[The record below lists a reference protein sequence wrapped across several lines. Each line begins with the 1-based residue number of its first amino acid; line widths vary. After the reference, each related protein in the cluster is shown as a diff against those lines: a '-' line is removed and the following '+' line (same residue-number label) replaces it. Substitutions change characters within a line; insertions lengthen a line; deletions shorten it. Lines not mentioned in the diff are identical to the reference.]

1 MSNKMN
7 TFKKSLTVAM
17 LLLFIN
23 VACSSSI
30 NANISKASVDS
41 DSVDLSSEICGLVD
55 DNVHLICFVESG
67 YVRHKNVNCS
77 GFYISAPFNFCIGSV
92 ELELKGF
99 RDAPEEPRLTIKSY
113 SGKTINENN
122 ISVSLKG
129 FIGRICP
136 TGNIYSGFLKGFA
149 MITSITPLENQHS
162 LK

>member
-1 MSNKMN
+1 MN

-30 NANISKASVDS
+30 NVNISKAPVDS

-77 GFYISAPFNFCIGSV
+77 GF
-92 ELELKGF
+92 
-99 RDAPEEPRLTIKSY
+99 
-113 SGKTINENN
+113 
-122 ISVSLKG
+122 
-129 FIGRICP
+129 
-136 TGNIYSGFLKGFA
+136 LKGFA
-149 MITSITPLENQHS
+149 MITSITPLENQHG